1 MIGSKGSCASVTGSR
16 RLPVNIVDAAE
27 RPTYTPSEAARYAGF
42 SPQSVARWRAGYTYP
57 TLRGPRRSD
66 PLTGGQAHGLLT
78 FNELLEVAVVAAARR
93 ADVPM
98 KSIRR
103 AIGVA
108 QELYNVDRPLVTMR
122 FMHDGKDIFAGE
134 LEKAGGSR
142 YVNLSRHGQ
151 IAWEHIRDVLR
162 DLDYEDDVAVRWWP
176 AGHDT
181 PIIIDPRISFG
192 RPYVA
197 RKGIST
203 DAIRSRFLA
212 RESINEIVDD
222 FDLTEQEVEAAL
234 RFELPA
240 AA

>member
-1 MIGSKGSCASVTGSR
+1 MT
-16 RLPVNIVDAAE
+16 IVDAAE
-27 RPTYTPSEAARYAGF
+27 RPTYTSSEAARYAGF
-42 SPQSVARWRAGYTYP
+42 SAQSVARWRAGYTYP
-57 TLRGPRRSD
+57 TQQGPRRSEA
-66 PLTGGQAHGLLT
+66 LTGGQEHGLLT

-93 ADVPM
+93 GDVPM

-103 AIGVA
+103 AIGSAREV
-108 QELYNVDRPLVTMR
+108 YGVDRPLVTMR
-122 FMHDGKDIFAGE
+122 FMHDGKDIFTRELEQAGE
-134 LEKAGGSR
+134 TR

-151 IAWEHIRDVLR
+151 IAWEYIRDVLR
-162 DLDYEDDVAVRWWP
+162 DMDFEEDVAVRWWP
-176 AGHDT
+176 GGRDT

-212 RESINEIVDD
+212 RESIDDIVDD

-234 RFELPA
+234 KFELPA

>member
-1 MIGSKGSCASVTGSR
+1 MIVE
-16 RLPVNIVDAAE
+16 AAE
-27 RPTYTPSEAARYAGF
+27 RPTYTSSEAARYAGF
-42 SPQSVARWRAGYTYP
+42 SAQSVARWRAGYTYA
-57 TLRGPRRSD
+57 TQRGPRRSD

-78 FNELLEVAVVAAARR
+78 FNELLEIAVVAAARR
-93 ADVPM
+93 GNVPM

-108 QELYNVDRPLVTMR
+108 REVYGVDRPLVTMR
-122 FMHDGKDIFAGE
+122 FMHDGKDLFTRELEQAGE
-134 LEKAGGSR
+134 SR

-162 DLDYEDDVAVRWWP
+162 DIDFEEDVAVRWWP
-176 AGHDT
+176 GGRDT
-181 PIIIDPRISFG
+181 PIVIDPRVSFG
-192 RPYVA
+192 RPYVKG
-197 RKGIST
+197 KGIST

-212 RESINEIVDD
+212 RESIDDIVDD